1 MDTTFLQNMK
11 SLYNYRD
18 LLFTWAYRIVRG
30 RYQQSVLGGL
40 WAILVPITTT
50 LIFNLIFT
58 FFVPVKTGEVPYL
71 VFSYTAMV
79 PWTLFSSSITD
90 MVDSL
95 TSNMNLV
102 SKIYFPRE
110 ILPIAAL
117 LARLVDAFIAFS
129 LLAILMWYFR
139 MGVNVASLLILPVI
153 LLIQI
158 AFALG
163 IGFIGGALNV
173 FYRDMRHI
181 FVLGLQLWFY
191 ASPIIYPVSA
201 VPQNL
206 QFLYFLNPMA
216 GVLEAYRSVLLYHSL
231 PGPNIYLSAGVA
243 LLVLALGYW
252 LFKRAEFQFADII

>member
-1 MDTTFLQNMK
+1 MKALLQNMNL
-11 SLYNYRD
+11 LYNYKD
-18 LLFTWAYRIVRG
+18 LLFTWAYRIIRG

-50 LIFNLIFT
+50 LIFSVIFT
-58 FFVPVKTGEVPYL
+58 FFIPVNTGNIPYL

-79 PWTLFSSSITD
+79 PWTLFSASITD

-95 TSNMNLV
+95 TGNMNLV

-110 ILPIAAL
+110 ILPIASL
-117 LARLVDAFIAFS
+117 LARLVDAFIAFG
-129 LLAILMWYFR
+129 LLAILMWYFK
-139 MGVNVASLLILPVI
+139 MQVNIVGLLILPLV

-158 AFALG
+158 SIALG

-181 FVLGLQLWFY
+181 FILGLQLWFY
-191 ASPIIYPVSA
+191 ASPIIYPVSV
-201 VPQNL
+201 VPENL
-206 QFLYFLNPMA
+206 KFIYFLNPMA
-216 GVLEAYRSVLLYHSL
+216 GVLEAYRAVLLYHNL
-231 PGPNIYLSAGVA
+231 PGQNLYISAGVA
-243 LLVLALGYW
+243 IVVLALGYW

>member
-1 MDTTFLQNMK
+1 MTAYFQNVK
-11 SLYNYRD
+11 SLIGHKD
-18 LLFTWAYRIVRG
+18 LLYTWAYRIIRA

-40 WAILVPITTT
+40 WAIIVPTATT
-50 LIFNLIFT
+50 LIFSVIFT
-58 FFVPVKTGEVPYL
+58 YFIPINTGDVPYM

-95 TSNMNLV
+95 TGNMNLV

-110 ILPIAAL
+110 ILPISTV

-129 LLAILMWYFR
+129 ILAILMLYFR
-139 MGVNVASLLILPVI
+139 MTVSVAGLLLLPFI

-158 AFALG
+158 ALSLG

-173 FYRDMRHI
+173 FYRDIRHI

-191 ASPIIYPVSA
+191 ASPIIYPVTS
-201 VPQNL
+201 VPENL
-206 QFLYFLNPMA
+206 KPLYFLNPMA
-216 GVLEAYRSVLLYHSL
+216 GVLEAYRAILLYNTL
-231 PGPNIYLSAGVA
+231 PGPNIYYSAGVA
-243 LLVLALGYW
+243 ILALVIGYW
-252 LFKRAEFQFADII
+252 VFKRLEFQFADII